1 MVKVQ
6 PVKVEL
12 SVNMEQLVQQLR
24 RHIEENDKLI
34 DEQNDKI
41 MNLRADLEKLMQEAI
56 TAGDLPED
64 FILETETELEEED
77 VTENQQHVHR
87 VYSSSLAKE
96 MTKRHDQ
103 NHSTLPTKLLSQL
116 QELDEEDDAGEMAFD
131 EKVYVF
137 EGEAGKLS
145 QKEVEKEMTAALERM
160 QKTNKGDEMIKKAVT
175 VDQTKSNVD
184 KTTDAIQQLAGT
196 LAAATFDP
204 SSATDPDE
212 PVLFDSVAVN
222 IDFSRMDKRELR
234 DVCVDTFDKIE
245 KNRGEQTVLQKKQQA
260 VVGHLVETNEWL
272 FNTLSDIL
280 NDKVTPKRPSQSN
293 K

>member
-1 MVKVQ
+1 
-6 PVKVEL
+6 
-12 SVNMEQLVQQLR
+12 
-24 RHIEENDKLI
+24 
-34 DEQNDKI
+34 
-41 MNLRADLEKLMQEAI
+41 
-56 TAGDLPED
+56 
-64 FILETETELEEED
+64 
-77 VTENQQHVHR
+77 
-87 VYSSSLAKE
+87 
-96 MTKRHDQ
+96 
-103 NHSTLPTKLLSQL
+103 
-116 QELDEEDDAGEMAFD
+116 
-131 EKVYVF
+131 
-137 EGEAGKLS
+137 
-145 QKEVEKEMTAALERM
+145 MTAALERM